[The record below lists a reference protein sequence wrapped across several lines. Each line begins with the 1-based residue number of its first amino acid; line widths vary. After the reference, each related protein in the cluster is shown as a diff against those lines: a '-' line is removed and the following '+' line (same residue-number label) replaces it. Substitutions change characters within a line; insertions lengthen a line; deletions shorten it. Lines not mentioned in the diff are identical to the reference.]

1 MGGEPNPSHN
11 SITGTDW
18 CPPVLLIL
26 VPQPLCGS
34 RVTVCLASEGH
45 SEEKTD
51 YPQKLCVRMCMPK
64 ERQPS

>member
-1 MGGEPNPSHN
+1 MA
-11 SITGTDW
+11 GTDW

-26 VPQPLCGS
+26 VPQPLRGS

-51 YPQKLCVRMCMPK
+51 YPRKLTCPDVYAQRVSAILKPL
-64 ERQPS
+64 S